1 LIYRKKTIN
10 GSRLIVKHDQHR
22 AVFEIDVQKVEWIR
36 TVAGKR
42 GRSAS
47 IIRHPGVVGDD
58 SPFGRWAI
66 TGIIERGDMF
76 NLRDV
81 LDMAIQIE
89 RNGEAVYRRAL
100 TRTEDPELIEMLT
113 WMAGEESRH
122 AGHFS
127 DIRQRMA
134 MEGDNILMDE
144 LGTLMLESI
153 VGNRSFSLE
162 DVDFS
167 KIEEVHDLLKI
178 MIRFEKDTVG
188 FYYLFRDFLT
198 DGEEKA
204 CLDGIIADEEQHIR
218 KLEECRDKDLACHR
232 L

>member
-1 LIYRKKTIN
+1 
-10 GSRLIVKHDQHR
+10 
-22 AVFEIDVQKVEWIR
+22 
-36 TVAGKR
+36 
-42 GRSAS
+42 
-47 IIRHPGVVGDD
+47 
-58 SPFGRWAI
+58 
-66 TGIIERGDMF
+66 
-76 NLRDV
+76 
-81 LDMAIQIE
+81 
-89 RNGEAVYRRAL
+89 
-100 TRTEDPELIEMLT
+100 
-113 WMAGEESRH
+113 
-122 AGHFS
+122 
-127 DIRQRMA
+127 

-178 MIRFEKDTVG
+178 MIRFEKDTVE

-198 DGEEKA
+198 DGDEKA
-204 CLDGIIADEEQHIR
+204 CLDGIIADEEKHIR

>member
-1 LIYRKKTIN
+1 
-10 GSRLIVKHDQHR
+10 
-22 AVFEIDVQKVEWIR
+22 
-36 TVAGKR
+36 
-42 GRSAS
+42 
-47 IIRHPGVVGDD
+47 
-58 SPFGRWAI
+58 
-66 TGIIERGDMF
+66 MF
-76 NLRDV
+76 NLRDI

-100 TRTEDPELIEMLT
+100 ARTEDPELIEMLT
-113 WMAGEESRH
+113 WMATEESRH

-127 DIRQRMA
+127 DIRQRMTI
-134 MEGDNILMDE
+134 EGDNILMDE

-178 MIRFEKDTVG
+178 MIRFEKDTG
-188 FYYLFRDFLT
+188 GCYYLFRDFLT
-198 DGEEKA
+198 DGDEKA
-204 CLDGIIADEEQHIR
+204 CLDDIIADEEEHIR

-232 L
+232 S